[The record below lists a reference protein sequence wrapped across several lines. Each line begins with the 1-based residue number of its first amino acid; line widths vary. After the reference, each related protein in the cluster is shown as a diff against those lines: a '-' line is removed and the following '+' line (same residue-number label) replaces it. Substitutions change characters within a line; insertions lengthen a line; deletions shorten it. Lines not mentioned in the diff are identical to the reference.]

1 MGLAA
6 GLAFA
11 IAFPAGT
18 RALSPV
24 ALAQQT
30 TPPAQTPSPTPV
42 PGRGAASMQPD
53 RRGGPGRGGPSGQN
67 RLLEWEWW
75 KDDEVK
81 RDLGLSDKVA
91 GEIDSYYQQRLRQM
105 MPFAEGFNREL
116 DTLNQMSTERKVDDA
131 TYAVQVAKV
140 EALSSKL
147 RESRTVMLYH
157 IVKKLTPEQ
166 VTKLDAARDRHFQ
179 RGRGGH

>member
-1 MGLAA
+1 M
-6 GLAFA
+6 AFS
-11 IAFPAGT
+11 AGT
-18 RALSPV
+18 ARAVTGLSPV

-30 TPPAQTPSPTPV
+30 TPPPQTATPTPAQ
-42 PGRGAASMQPD
+42 GRGAAPAQPD
-53 RRGGPGRGGPSGQN
+53 RRGGPGRGGPNGQN

-91 GEIDSYYQQRLRQM
+91 ADIDTYYQQRLRQM
-105 MPFAEGFNREL
+105 MPFAEGFNHEL
-116 DTLNQMSTERKVDDA
+116 DTLNQMSSERKVDDW

-140 EALSSKL
+140 EAFSSKL
-147 RESRTVMLYH
+147 RESRTIMLYH
-157 IVKKLTPEQ
+157 IARKLTPEQ
-166 VTKLDAARDRHFQ
+166 VTKLEAARDRHFQ

>member
-1 MGLAA
+1 M
-6 GLAFA
+6 AFS
-11 IAFPAGT
+11 AGT
-18 RALSPV
+18 ARAVTGLSPV

-30 TPPAQTPSPTPV
+30 TPPPPQTATPTPA
-42 PGRGAASMQPD
+42 PAQGRGAAPTQPD
-53 RRGGPGRGGPSGQN
+53 RRGGPGRVGPNGQN

-91 GEIDSYYQQRLRQM
+91 GEIDSYYQLRLRQM
-105 MPFAEGFNREL
+105 MPFADGFNHEL

-157 IVKKLTPEQ
+157 IYRKLTPEQ
-166 VTKLDAARDRHFQ
+166 VTKLEAARDRHYQ

>member
-1 MGLAA
+1 MAFSSGAA
-6 GLAFA
+6 
-11 IAFPAGT
+11 
-18 RALSPV
+18 RAATGLSPV

-30 TPPAQTPSPTPV
+30 TPPPQTATPTPAQ
-42 PGRGAASMQPD
+42 GRGAAPTQPD
-53 RRGGPGRGGPSGQN
+53 RRGGPGRGGPNGQN

-91 GEIDSYYQQRLRQM
+91 GEIDSYYQQRLRLM
-105 MPFAEGFNREL
+105 MPFADSLNHEQ
-116 DTLNQMSTERKVDDA
+116 DTLNQMSTERKVDDS
-131 TYAVQVAKV
+131 TYAVQAAKV
-140 EALSSKL
+140 EALFSRL
-147 RESRTVMLYH
+147 RESRLVMLYH
-157 IVKKLTPEQ
+157 IYKKLTPEQ